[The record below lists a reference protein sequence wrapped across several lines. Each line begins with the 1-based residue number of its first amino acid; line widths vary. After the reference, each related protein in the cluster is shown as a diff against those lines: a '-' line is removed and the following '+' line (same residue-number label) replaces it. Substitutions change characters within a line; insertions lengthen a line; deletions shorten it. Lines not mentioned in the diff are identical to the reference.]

1 MTQRD
6 LAEAVG
12 RDHGMIAK
20 LELGQRRLD
29 VVEYYQLVRAMGSDP
44 EKEAAI
50 LMRALAGDSQIT
62 LD

>member
-1 MTQRD
+1 
-6 LAEAVG
+6 
-12 RDHGMIAK
+12 
-20 LELGQRRLD
+20 
-29 VVEYYQLVRAMGSDP
+29 MGFEP